1 MASSNK
7 NMHKDQMT
15 HGMRSLTG
23 SLRMSV
29 EPGGEPFLRLCQNQ
43 IAENLQNTLRLCGF
57 SPVVATFT
65 TQDGHTKPTTIA
77 TFSVQK
83 KTPEKNGAT

>member
-1 MASSNK
+1 MTSSNR
-7 NMHKDQMT
+7 NMHRDQTT

-43 IAENLQNTLRLCGF
+43 IVENLQNTLKLCGF
-57 SPVVATFT
+57 SPVDVTFI
-65 TQDGHTKPTTIA
+65 TQDGHTKPIIIA
-77 TFSVQK
+77 TFCVQK